1 MACFSTRPS
10 LTSRQMSSTLRR
22 IWLGV
27 GWSLRCQLR
36 PLCNGAQKNLTRDF
50 HDYPCALC
58 VAYPRSYSIHLVPSN
73 LPVTFSNIGFS
84 ASV

>member
-1 MACFSTRPS
+1 M
-10 LTSRQMSSTLRR
+10 STLRR
-22 IWLGV
+22 IRPRQLVLSQLLGV